1 MKSVAKHGAYSHRY
15 ALFILSWALSGV
27 VTPLSWAQAQG
38 GIAAPGGEMPMP
50 QATPAPPVVMPPMV
64 MPGKKKPVPLTGAAP
79 NPSVAPQP
87 PPKNA
92 RESIMKLPILSDHKG
107 WPSPTA
113 DDGKLSYLLFDRLEY
128 QRASGPD
135 ALRWDV
141 LGWQGGDY
149 RRTWFKTEGSQ
160 NFSSRKGGEGEAQL
174 LYGNLISPYF
184 DFQAGVRYA
193 QRWGRGPDPSRFYAV
208 IGLQGLA
215 PYRFDIEPMLFLS
228 SSGKVSGRFTGTYDM
243 LLSQN
248 LILQPRLET
257 SFALQKDE
265 AFGVGSGL
273 NDAEVSF
280 LLRYEIR
287 REFAPYVG
295 VTWLHSFGGTAD
307 LLRRGGG
314 DPSECR
320 AVTGVRMWF

>member
-1 MKSVAKHGAYSHRY
+1 MKLAVEHGMYDHQY
-15 ALFILSWALSGV
+15 VILILSCALVGV
-27 VTPLSWAQAQG
+27 FTPLSYAQAQVG
-38 GIAAPGGEMPMP
+38 SAAPGGEMPVP
-50 QATPAPPVVMPPMV
+50 QATPAPPMIMPDRKKSMPMP
-64 MPGKKKPVPLTGAAP
+64 MPSTGAAAKPP
-79 NPSVAPQP
+79 NLYDR
-87 PPKNA
+87 K
-92 RESIMKLPILSDHKG
+92 D

-128 QRASGPD
+128 QRAPGPD
-135 ALRWDV
+135 ALRWDI
-141 LGWQGGDY
+141 LRWQGGDY

-174 LYGNLISPYF
+174 LYGNLISPFF
-184 DFQAGVRYA
+184 DLQAGVRYA
-193 QRWGRGPDPSRFYAV
+193 QRWGRGHDPSRFYAV

-215 PYRFDIEPMLFLS
+215 PYRFDIEPTLFLS
-228 SSGKVSGRFTGTYDM
+228 SSGKVSGHFTGTYDV
-243 LLSQN
+243 LLSQK
-248 LILQPRLET
+248 LVLQPRLET

-265 AFGVGSGL
+265 AFGVWSGL